1 MDIVF
6 ATNNEFCPYAAIAIT
21 SLLEHNK
28 GEIRIHLFTIDVDE
42 SNLQRISQLV
52 SSHID
57 AKLLIYPV
65 NASLLLDGFPNP
77 GVYSWATYLR
87 LLSASL
93 LPSLDKVLYLDADL
107 IVMGALQELWDMDIS
122 GYSCAAVY
130 DSIFSYSI
138 TKDYIGYD
146 YYKEGYANAGVLL
159 LNLAYWRKHQVQER
173 LLGYFSNHSVRLFDQ
188 DVINI
193 VLHGTIRFV
202 HPKWNCHTGY
212 FAFPP
217 LVRSDQKKYIKTLWR
232 NARIVHFTGP
242 AKPWYRECVNPYKK
256 DFRKYAQLVPW
267 NGICDLKLQSNRR
280 KSLLII
286 ALRHCKNVV
295 AMFFSIFYG
304 D

>member
-1 MDIVF
+1 M
-6 ATNNEFCPYAAIAIT
+6 
-21 SLLEHNK
+21 
-28 GEIRIHLFTIDVDE
+28 
-42 SNLQRISQLV
+42 
-52 SSHID
+52 
-57 AKLLIYPV
+57 
-65 NASLLLDGFPNP
+65 DGFPNP
-77 GVYSWATYLR
+77 GVYSWAAYLR
-87 LLSASL
+87 LLSVSL
-93 LPSLDKVLYLDADL
+93 LPPLDKVLYLDADL
-107 IVMGALQELWDMDIS
+107 IVMGSLQELWNMDIS

-130 DSIFSYSI
+130 DTILSYSI

-146 YYKEGYANAGVLL
+146 YYAEGYVNSGVLL
-159 LNLAYWRKHQVQER
+159 INLAYWRAHHIQQQLMDFLKTHLVK
-173 LLGYFSNHSVRLFDQ
+173 LPDQ
-188 DVINI
+188 DAINA
-193 VLHGTIRFV
+193 VLHGTIKFI

-232 NARIVHFTGP
+232 NARIVHFTGS

-256 DFRKYAQLVPW
+256 DFRKCAQLVPW